1 MGKASSNK
9 KVARAASTSGGR
21 TAGGRTP
28 WAYYL
33 AIAAIVVLGTALVYF
48 SRSNHLKV
56 ANDVGPTPPAVGVD
70 YWHEA
75 YGFYVCTGATTGKF
89 IPPFPYQVD
98 PAGIRTQG
106 DGVIAIH
113 PYEKSAAGKN
123 AVIGVFTAAL
133 HVTLNAGQLEIP
145 SFSGYGGHDY
155 HDSDSCGGKPGHV
168 QVATF
173 AGATTT
179 VGTLWT
185 KDPRLVPLANESMIV
200 IAFVPKGE
208 AIPPPPQSAINAMLH
223 PDDVPS
229 TASSTTTTVPGA
241 TTTTVPSVTTVPA
254 ATTVPA
260 STTVPAVTTTIPGT
274 TTTAAPAT
282 TSTTK

>member
-33 AIAAIVVLGTALVYF
+33 AILAIVVLGTALVYV
-48 SRSNHLKV
+48 SRSNHLRV

-70 YWHEA
+70 HWHEA
-75 YGFYVCTGATTGKF
+75 YGFYTCTSATEGKF
-89 IPPFPYQVD
+89 VPPFPYQVD

-106 DGVIAIH
+106 DGVIDIH

-123 AVIGVFTAAL
+123 AVLGVFTAAL
-133 HVTLNAGQLEIP
+133 HVTLNAGQLSIP
-145 SFSGYGGHDY
+145 SFSGYGGHDF

-168 QVATF
+168 QVYTF
-173 AGATTT
+173 ASSTSTA
-179 VGTLWT
+179 GTLWS
-185 KDPRLVPLANESMIV
+185 KDPRLVPLANDAMV
-200 IAFVPKGE
+200 VVAFVPKG
-208 AIPPPPQSAINAMLH
+208 AVVPPPPAANINAMLH
-223 PDDVPS
+223 PTDVPS
-229 TASSTTTTVPGA
+229 ATAATTTTTTVPGA
-241 TTTTVPSVTTVPA
+241 TTTTVPATATTTTPAATSTTTPA
-254 ATTVPA
+254 ATTT
-260 STTVPAVTTTIPGT
+260 TTV
-274 TTTAAPAT
+274 APAT

>member
-33 AIAAIVVLGTALVYF
+33 AILAIVVLGMALVYI

-70 YWHEA
+70 HWHEA
-75 YGFYVCTGATTGKF
+75 YAFYTCTSATEGKVV
-89 IPPFPYQVD
+89 PSFPYQVD
-98 PAGIRTQG
+98 AAGIRTAG
-106 DGVIAIH
+106 DGVIDIH

-123 AVIGVFTAAL
+123 AVLGVFTAAL
-133 HVTLNAGQLEIP
+133 HVTLNAGQLSIP
-145 SFSGYGGHDY
+145 SFSGYGGHDF

-168 QVATF
+168 EVYTF
-173 AGATTT
+173 ASSTTT

-185 KDPRLVPLANESMIV
+185 KDPRLVPLANDAMV
-200 IAFVPKGE
+200 VVAFMPTGAVV
-208 AIPPPPQSAINAMLH
+208 PPPPAANINAMLH
-223 PDDVPS
+223 PTDVPS
-229 TASSTTTTVPGA
+229 ATATTTTVPGA
-241 TTTTVPSVTTVPA
+241 TTTTVPTTTVPA
-254 ATTVPA
+254 ATT
-260 STTVPAVTTTIPGT
+260 TVPAAT
-274 TTTAAPAT
+274 TTTAPTATTTTVAPAT